1 MFGTRFMACVATDSL
16 LRAWRLGPDLIA
28 RRLCL
33 PTRFLAAK
41 LLAATVM
48 VVMVAGC
55 TATPAERGSAAEEIA
70 RKGGLARSSLRSEGF
85 LLTAWSRIADPQAQT
100 HVYVEGD
107 GYAWATATDPSN
119 DPTPINPL
127 ALRLAA
133 VDDAPN
139 VLYLARPCQFRPA
152 GTRDSCDPSFWTSR
166 RFAEVVVA
174 ALDGAIDRVLPPT
187 ASPPYP
193 QDPTPRRRLTLIG
206 YSGGGGI
213 AVLLA
218 ARRTDVAAVVS
229 VAGNIAHGAWTSHHK
244 VSPLRGSL
252 DPIDSAGR
260 LASVPQL
267 HLVGAKDR
275 IVPRLVADTFVRRSP
290 PDNCIRVVS
299 IGDASHD
306 VGWLENWPALLDRVP
321 DCPRADHPTAL
332 PDPAH

>member
-1 MFGTRFMACVATDSL
+1 MFGRRFMACVATDSP
-16 LRAWRLGPDLIA
+16 LRAGRPGSVARLLVIA
-28 RRLCL
+28 
-33 PTRFLAAK
+33 
-41 LLAATVM
+41 VM
-48 VVMVAGC
+48 VVVVAGC

-85 LLTAWSRIADPQAQT
+85 VLTAWSRITDPEAQT

-107 GYAWATATDPSN
+107 GYAWVTTTDPSS

-133 VDDAPN
+133 VDNAPN

-152 GTRDSCDPSFWTSR
+152 GTRDSCEVSFWTSR

-174 ALDGAIDRVLPPT
+174 ALDGVIDRVLPP
-187 ASPPYP
+187 APPPPSP
-193 QDPTPRRRLTLIG
+193 QDPPTRRRLTLIG

-213 AVLLA
+213 GVLLA

-229 VAGNIAHGAWTSHHK
+229 VAGNIAHGAWTSHHGI
-244 VSPLRGSL
+244 SPLRGSL
-252 DPIDSAGR
+252 DPVDSAGR

-267 HLVGAKDR
+267 HLVGANDR
-275 IVPRLVADTFVRRSP
+275 IMPRLVADSFVRHSP
-290 PDNCIRVVS
+290 PGNCIRVVS

-306 VGWLENWPALLDRVP
+306 EGWLENWPALLDRVP
-321 DCPRADHPTAL
+321 DCPRVGGPTAS
-332 PDPAH
+332 PESAR

>member
-1 MFGTRFMACVATDSL
+1 MACVAIDPP
-16 LRAWRLGPDLIA
+16 LRAGRPGSVARLLVIA
-28 RRLCL
+28 
-33 PTRFLAAK
+33 
-41 LLAATVM
+41 VM
-48 VVMVAGC
+48 VVVVAGC

-85 LLTAWSRIADPQAQT
+85 VLTAWSRITDPEAQT

-107 GYAWATATDPSN
+107 GYAWVTTTDPSS

-133 VDDAPN
+133 VDNAPN

-152 GTRDSCDPSFWTSR
+152 GTRDSCEVSFWTSR

-174 ALDGAIDRVLPPT
+174 ALDGVIDRVLPP
-187 ASPPYP
+187 APPPPSP
-193 QDPTPRRRLTLIG
+193 QDPPTRRRLTLIG

-229 VAGNIAHGAWTSHHK
+229 DAGNIAHGAWTSHHK

-260 LASVPQL
+260 VASVPQL
-267 HLVGAKDR
+267 HLVGANDR
-275 IVPRLVADTFVRRSP
+275 IMPRLVADSFVRHSP
-290 PDNCIRVVS
+290 PGNCIRVVS

-306 VGWLENWPALLDRVP
+306 EGWLENWPALLDRVP
-321 DCPRADHPTAL
+321 DCPRAGG
-332 PDPAH
+332 PAR

>member
-1 MFGTRFMACVATDSL
+1 V
-16 LRAWRLGPDLIA
+16 GPDLIA
-28 RRLCL
+28 RRLGL
-33 PTRFLAAK
+33 PARFLAAK
-41 LLAATVM
+41 FLVATVM

-85 LLTAWSRIADPQAQT
+85 VLTAWSRIADPQVGT

-107 GYAWATATDPSN
+107 GYAWATPTDPSN

-133 VDDAPN
+133 IDDAPN

-152 GTRDSCDPSFWTSR
+152 GMRDSCEPSFWTSR
-166 RFAEVVVA
+166 RFAEEVVA
-174 ALDGAIDRVLPPT
+174 ALDGAIDRALPP
-187 ASPPYP
+187 AAPPPEP
-193 QDPTPRRRLTLIG
+193 QDPPPQRRLTLIG

-229 VAGNIAHGAWTSHHK
+229 VAGNIAHGVWTSHHK

-260 LASVPQL
+260 LASMPQL

-290 PDNCIRVVS
+290 PGNCIRVLS

-306 VGWLENWPALLDRVP
+306 EGWLENWPALLNRVP
-321 DCPRADHPTAL
+321 DCPHADRTTAPL
-332 PDPAH
+332 DPAR